1 MEKSNTA
8 KTVVLPVY
16 QRIAADI
23 AAKIVEKKYV
33 VGEKIYSRSSIASQ
47 YSVSAETARRA
58 ICILSDLEIVST
70 TKGSGV
76 TILSYEK
83 AAQFLQRFHDTQT
96 ISNLKKELLGRISE
110 QKKELDALGEQ
121 VVSLVEKSERFQEI
135 HPFTPFEIKVPEGK
149 DCIGKTLS
157 NLNFWQSTAATVIAI
172 QREETLLISPGPYV
186 SLNEG
191 DLLYF
196 IGDETSFERVQD
208 FLFTYKATNETTSE

>member
-83 AAQFLQRFHDTQT
+83 AAQFLQRFHNTQT
-96 ISNLKKELLGRISE
+96 ISNLKKELLERISE

-186 SLNEG
+186 SLSEG

-208 FLFTYKATNETTSE
+208 FLLTYKATHEATFE

>member
-83 AAQFLQRFHDTQT
+83 AAQFLQRFHNTQT
-96 ISNLKKELLGRISE
+96 ISSLKKELLERISE

-121 VVSLVEKSERFQEI
+121 VISLAEKSERFQEI
-135 HPFTPFEIKVPEGK
+135 HPFTPFEIKVPADK

-191 DLLYF
+191 DSLYF

-208 FLFTYKATNETTSE
+208 FLFTYKATHETTSE